1 MHSAS
6 PNQTAEGLDGAD
18 ARCAPTASGLVDAV
32 INAGPECLRE
42 KVLLQAIDWA
52 RVAPARVGA
61 MLRDFASRGIQ
72 VPGWLTRSLLLGG
85 HAVPAEIAGHL
96 SPELQAL
103 GRLNESNGLTKER
116 HTFAA
121 AHRAVCLLNELDVEV
136 VAVIVK
142 KLQSLGWA
150 EEAAEL
156 ALSSWDSAPKLLNLA
171 ASAIEAHRRSLPAVR
186 IRVAGFST
194 THLLAESLAPAF
206 AALGW
211 RAEISEA
218 NFGEA
223 FGELL
228 NPTQDCDCL
237 VLLMDYEGFAA
248 RDWRRTADDGLAL
261 VRERAKLL
269 ASALAKFSER
279 AKAPL
284 LINTIPMPPAPT
296 AGLLDRQHAL
306 GLRRAIDLINQRIVE
321 AADQSGQI
329 IVCDADA
336 ALADLPLAR
345 QSDPKLWFYG
355 RIAYSAAASRALA
368 KGFAQSWQLLKYGPL
383 KVVALDFDNT
393 LWGGV
398 YGDDGIGALVCGS
411 DFPGNAFGAFQQ
423 ECLRL
428 KQQGMLLVG
437 LSKNNPDAIT
447 VFEQHPGMVLK
458 ADDFTAT
465 AINWE
470 AKPDNIRRL
479 AAELNLGL
487 DSFLFLDDSP
497 HEREAMR
504 QMCPAVTVP
513 EMPADPAARP
523 LWLRRQVATWPVRLT
538 DEDGRRAE
546 MYWAERAAKDWK
558 LQSVS
563 LADYLRGLEQRLV
576 IEPVRRETI
585 PRVAQMHQRTNQFNL
600 TTVRLTEA
608 ELGAMTVD
616 KSRHLAL
623 LGRVTDR
630 FGDHGIVVAATVR
643 IEGDAAEILTLLM
656 SCRVIG
662 REVERAFLGSL
673 LVELERRGVHTVT
686 GVYKPTA
693 KNDQVRGFYLSA
705 GFKQAFSDADQTVWR
720 WTVGDRELPHS
731 EFVRMQWGS
740 E

>member
-1 MHSAS
+1 MYSAS
-6 PNQTAEGLDGAD
+6 PKQTADRLDGAD
-18 ARCAPTASGLVDAV
+18 ARRAPTASGLVDAV
-32 INAGPECLRE
+32 IGAAPECLKE
-42 KVLLQAIDWA
+42 GVLLQGIEWA

-61 MLRDFASRGIQ
+61 MLHDFSMRDIR
-72 VPGWLTRSLLLGG
+72 VPSWLARSLVLGG
-85 HAVPAEIAGHL
+85 HVLPAELAGRL
-96 SPELQAL
+96 SPELQTL
-103 GRLNESNGLTKER
+103 GRVNEFNGSTEER
-116 HTFAA
+116 RKFAA
-121 AHRAVCLLNELDVEV
+121 VHRSICQLDERDAEI
-136 VAVIVK
+136 VAAIVK
-142 KLQSLGWA
+142 RLQSLGWA

-156 ALSSWDSAPKLLNLA
+156 ALSSWDSAPRLLNLA
-171 ASAIEAHRRSLPAVR
+171 ASAIEAHRRDLPAAR

-194 THLLAESLAPAF
+194 THLLAESLPPAF

-211 RAEISEA
+211 KAEISEA
-218 NFGEA
+218 NFGEGFA
-223 FGELL
+223 ELL
-228 NPTQDCDCL
+228 KPVEECDCL
-237 VLLMDYEGFAA
+237 VLLMDIEGFVA

-261 VRERAKLL
+261 ARERADLL
-269 ASALAKFSER
+269 ASALAEFSER

-284 LINTIPMPPAPT
+284 LINTLPPPPAPT

-306 GLRRAIDLINQRIVE
+306 GLRRAIDLVNQRILE
-321 AADQSGQI
+321 AADKSGQI

-368 KGFAQSWQLLKYGPL
+368 KGFAQSWQLLKRGPL

-428 KQQGMLLVG
+428 KRQGMLLVG

-447 VFEQHPGMVLK
+447 VFERHPGMVLK
-458 ADDFTAT
+458 PGDFSAT
-465 AINWE
+465 AINWGS
-470 AKPDNIRRL
+470 KPDNIRTL
-479 AAELNLGL
+479 AAELSLGL

-546 MYWAERAAKDWK
+546 MYAAERAASALKT
-558 LQSVS
+558 QSVS
-563 LADYLRGLEQRLV
+563 LGDYLRGLEQRLF

-608 ELGAMTVD
+608 ELGAMIAD
-616 KSRHLAL
+616 KSGHLAL

-630 FGDHGIVVAATVR
+630 FGDHGIVIAATAR

-662 REVERAFLGSL
+662 REVERAFLGAL
-673 LVELERRGVHTVT
+673 LLELEQRGVHAVT

-705 GFKQAFSDADQTVWR
+705 GFKEAFSDADQTVWR

-731 EFVRMQWGS
+731 EFVTMQWGK
-740 E
+740 

>member
-6 PNQTAEGLDGAD
+6 PKQTADRLDGAD
-18 ARCAPTASGLVDAV
+18 ARRAPTASGLVDAV
-32 INAGPECLRE
+32 IGAAPECLKE
-42 KVLLQAIDWA
+42 GVLLQGIEWA

-61 MLRDFASRGIQ
+61 MLHDFSMRDIR
-72 VPGWLTRSLLLGG
+72 VPSWLARSLLLGG
-85 HAVPAEIAGHL
+85 HVLPAELAGRL
-96 SPELQAL
+96 SPELQTL
-103 GRLNESNGLTKER
+103 GRVNEFNGSTEER
-116 HTFAA
+116 RKFAA
-121 AHRAVCLLNELDVEV
+121 VHRSICQLDERDAEI
-136 VAVIVK
+136 VAAIVK
-142 KLQSLGWA
+142 RLQSLGWA

-156 ALSSWDSAPKLLNLA
+156 ALSSWDSAPRLLNLA
-171 ASAIEAHRRSLPAVR
+171 ASAIEAHRRDLPAARV
-186 IRVAGFST
+186 RVAGFST
-194 THLLAESLAPAF
+194 THLLAESLPPAF

-211 RAEISEA
+211 KAEISEA
-218 NFGEA
+218 NFGEGFA
-223 FGELL
+223 ELL
-228 NPTQDCDCL
+228 KPVEECDCL
-237 VLLMDYEGFAA
+237 VLFMDIEGFVA

-261 VRERAKLL
+261 ARERADLL

-284 LINTIPMPPAPT
+284 LINTIPSPPAPT

-306 GLRRAIDLINQRIVE
+306 GLRRAIDLVNQRIVD

-368 KGFAQSWQLLKYGPL
+368 KGFAQSWQLLKRGPL
-383 KVVALDFDNT
+383 KVVAVDFDNT

-428 KQQGMLLVG
+428 KQQGVLLVG
-437 LSKNNPDAIT
+437 LSKNNADAIT

-538 DEDGRRAE
+538 DEDGRRSE
-546 MYWAERAAKDWK
+546 MYAAERAASALKA
-558 LQSVS
+558 QSVS
-563 LADYLRGLEQRLV
+563 LGDYLRGLEQRLT
-576 IEPVRRETI
+576 IEPVRPETI

-608 ELGAMTVD
+608 ELGAMVADTAQ
-616 KSRHLAL
+616 HLAL

-630 FGDHGIVVAATVR
+630 FGDHGIVIAATAR
-643 IEGDAAEILTLLM
+643 IMGEAAEILTLLM

-662 REVERAFLGSL
+662 REVERAFLGAL
-673 LVELERRGVHTVT
+673 LMELERRGVQTVT
-686 GVYKPTA
+686 GIYKPTA
-693 KNDQVRGFYLSA
+693 KNDQVREFYPSSGFEQVFA
-705 GFKQAFSDADQTVWR
+705 DADQTVWR
-720 WTVGDRELPHS
+720 WTVSDGEPPRS
-731 EFVRMQWGS
+731 EFVTVQWGK
-740 E
+740 